1 MNGGF
6 RLCCRL
12 NLAGHKRPEAGFK
25 IMWTREQ
32 VIAFIQEVRFGYLA
46 TRNKGR
52 LLRIRP
58 VGIKSVSG
66 NELYLVAVKSARKE
80 SEPATERQAEVVWTQ
95 QGTNTQVRIRGQ
107 IVAADEAEAARR
119 FREDNPRIA
128 RMLPPGAEP
137 FFRLYKLIP
146 EKVETSLGLL
156 PYAEI
161 VW

>member
-1 MNGGF
+1 
-6 RLCCRL
+6 
-12 NLAGHKRPEAGFK
+12 
-25 IMWTREQ
+25 MWTREQ

-46 TRNKGR
+46 TRSKGR
-52 LLRIRP
+52 TLRIRP

-66 NELYLVAVKSARKE
+66 NDLYLVTVNNARQE
-80 SEPATERQAEVVWTQ
+80 NELTAERQAEVVWTQ
-95 QGTNTQVRIRGQ
+95 QGTKTQVRIRGR

-119 FREDNPRIA
+119 FREDNPRVA

-146 EKVETSLGLL
+146 EKVETSLGLM